1 MKAGQSSNNSG
12 RATDQLPIEFK
23 KKIGVRKEQRSSLLQ
38 YEMKDDCYLPT
49 LKTKSSLQT
58 HEQKQ
63 TDINRKA
70 QQNAE
75 SLAAALNNQS
85 RTGLPKR

>member
-1 MKAGQSSNNSG
+1 MKTGQSNNNSG
-12 RATDQLPIEFK
+12 RTTDQLPIQFK
-23 KKIGVRKEQRSSLLQ
+23 KKTVAQKDQRSSLLQ
-38 YEMKDDCYLPT
+38 YEMREDCYLPT

-58 HEQKQ
+58 HEKRQ

-70 QQNAE
+70 KQNTE
-75 SLAAALNNQS
+75 SLKAALNNQS